1 MLKNCQAEVKLKW
14 QWADDQ
20 RPQQQQGARGA
31 HEEEDHVDPT
41 FRDLIAPA
49 INEAPITNSSRV
61 PLSDVPNNPSGFIS
75 LWKACIYAPTINE
88 FETAWEEL
96 IRRFAEEQ
104 EPAVSY
110 ILTTYFPWRK
120 HFCVCYT
127 SQNRNFGI
135 RVTSR
140 TESSHKEIKSYLLN
154 STAELR
160 LLATR
165 VEQLVKDQ
173 QARYAAAEAEQAARQ
188 LEQYRGK
195 EMAWGSTVQDQ
206 QEGPRS
212 RDPTTNTS
220 SATVASRLS
229 PG

>member
-1 MLKNCQAEVKLKW
+1 M
-14 QWADDQ
+14 
-20 RPQQQQGARGA
+20 
-31 HEEEDHVDPT
+31 H
-41 FRDLIAPA
+41 
-49 INEAPITNSSRV
+49 
-61 PLSDVPNNPSGFIS
+61 
-75 LWKACIYAPTINE
+75 YAPTINE

-160 LLATR
+160 FLATR